1 MLRGPSWTC
10 GARVWAAS
18 TLGHGHRL
26 LLDSAGKSWPWYVV
40 SFPCRFQDDLVKT
53 HAATVCLFDDKA
65 RKTVASAYIHA
76 GRILFFFVCILM
88 YFWWIFNIYCSL
100 PHSFKGHSLK
110 WIEIIFMFAILRKHN
125 PYNKR
130 SGSWLGFC
138 ERFNKKAK
146 RLTRIWPP
154 FPLGTEM
161 TLSVTPKEYPN
172 RTKAYLVLP
181 SAISSTGEYCILWI
195 RVHCC

>member
-1 MLRGPSWTC
+1 MNVWCTRLGGIYAGSRPPTPAWLSWQKL
-10 GARVWAAS
+10 
-18 TLGHGHRL
+18 TLIRCL
-26 LLDSAGKSWPWYVV
+26 LSLPLSRWPREN
-40 SFPCRFQDDLVKT
+40 PCRYRLSLWRQSPENGGF
-53 HAATVCLFDDKA
+53 CLYT
-65 RKTVASAYIHA
+65 RRSNS
-76 GRILFFFVCILM
+76 FFFVCILM